1 MVGAYDPANRN
12 RILVAAVI
20 AVQEASRQ
28 QVTVDESVSIRMDG
42 GGGGGGGGVMKQCV
56 CSPTRHPGSFR
67 CRYHHTE
74 YKWVGRLG
82 PKPS

>member
-28 QVTVDESVSIRMDG
+28 QVTVDESVSIRMEDG
-42 GGGGGGGGVMKQCV
+42 GSGGVMKQCV